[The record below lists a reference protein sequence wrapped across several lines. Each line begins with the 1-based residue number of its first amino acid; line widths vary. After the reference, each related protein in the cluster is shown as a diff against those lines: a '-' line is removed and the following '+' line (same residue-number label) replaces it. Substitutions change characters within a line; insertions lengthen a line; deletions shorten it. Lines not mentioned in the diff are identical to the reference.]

1 MSNDVDLVVDDL
13 LSQLKGSSAAAK
25 ELKKDEFNLDK
36 EELESFLLNYSGKL
50 IKGTV
55 DYVEEVKQFITSA
68 PDSRDVDALSKLVGA
83 SASAIESLNKI
94 LLQDKANEAKIHVK
108 ELDIQSKKELQEKN
122 NERLGL
128 TINREELLKQLVDD
142 AKKDLDF
149 FVSHV
154 DVYDTGI
161 CMLSGLYNDNT
172 CWGNNTTYKCT
183 KPKGYQKSF
192 CLSESEYG
200 C

>member
-1 MSNDVDLVVDDL
+1 MDKDVDIVVDDL
-13 LSQLKGSSAAAK
+13 ISQLKGTAAVSK

-36 EELESFLLNYSGKL
+36 EELENFLLNYSGKL

-94 LLQDKANEAKIHVK
+94 LLQDKANEAKIQVK
-108 ELDIQSKKELQEKN
+108 QMDIESKKELQDKN

-128 TINREELLKQLVDD
+128 TINREELVNQLLDD
-142 AKKDLDF
+142 AKIIE
-149 FVSHV
+149 VS
-154 DVYDTGI
+154 D
-161 CMLSGLYNDNT
+161 
-172 CWGNNTTYKCT
+172 
-183 KPKGYQKSF
+183 
-192 CLSESEYG
+192 
-200 C
+200 

>member
-1 MSNDVDLVVDDL
+1 MSNNVDLVVDDL
-13 LSQLKGSSAAAK
+13 LSQLKGASAASK
-25 ELKKDEFNLDK
+25 ELNKDEFNLDK

-94 LLQDKANEAKIHVK
+94 LLQDKANEAKIYVK

-128 TINREELLKQLVDD
+128 TINREELLKQLLDD
-142 AKKDLDF
+142 AKIIE
-149 FVSHV
+149 VS
-154 DVYDTGI
+154 D
-161 CMLSGLYNDNT
+161 
-172 CWGNNTTYKCT
+172 
-183 KPKGYQKSF
+183 
-192 CLSESEYG
+192 
-200 C
+200 

>member
-1 MSNDVDLVVDDL
+1 MDKDVDIVVDDL
-13 LSQLKGSSAAAK
+13 ISQLKGTAAVSK

-36 EELESFLLNYSGKL
+36 EELENFLLNYSGKL

-94 LLQDKANEAKIHVK
+94 LLQDKVNEAKIQVK
-108 ELDIQSKKELQEKN
+108 QMDIESKKELQDKN

-128 TINREELLKQLVDD
+128 TINREELLNQLLDD
-142 AKKDLDF
+142 AKIIE
-149 FVSHV
+149 VS
-154 DVYDTGI
+154 D
-161 CMLSGLYNDNT
+161 
-172 CWGNNTTYKCT
+172 
-183 KPKGYQKSF
+183 
-192 CLSESEYG
+192 
-200 C
+200 

>member
-13 LSQLKGSSAAAK
+13 LSQLKGASAASK
-25 ELKKDEFNLDK
+25 ELNKEEFKSDK

-108 ELDIQSKKELQEKN
+108 ELDIQSKKELQEKS

-142 AKKDLDF
+142 AKIIE
-149 FVSHV
+149 VS
-154 DVYDTGI
+154 D
-161 CMLSGLYNDNT
+161 
-172 CWGNNTTYKCT
+172 
-183 KPKGYQKSF
+183 
-192 CLSESEYG
+192 
-200 C
+200 

>member
-1 MSNDVDLVVDDL
+1 MDKDVDIVVDDL
-13 LSQLKGSSAAAK
+13 ISQLKGTAAVSK

-36 EELESFLLNYSGKL
+36 EELENFLLNYSGKL

-94 LLQDKANEAKIHVK
+94 LLQDKANEAKIQVK
-108 ELDIQSKKELQEKN
+108 QMDIESKKELQDKN

-128 TINREELLKQLVDD
+128 TINREELLNQLLDD
-142 AKKDLDF
+142 AKIIE
-149 FVSHV
+149 VS
-154 DVYDTGI
+154 D
-161 CMLSGLYNDNT
+161 
-172 CWGNNTTYKCT
+172 
-183 KPKGYQKSF
+183 
-192 CLSESEYG
+192 
-200 C
+200 